1 MDIKNAL
8 NAILPLDN
16 RVKTE
21 SASREIKAGTTTD
34 RDANG
39 QATYDQN
46 QKQEHHEPMTEEQLK
61 KALQAI
67 RDYPA
72 VKEHNLTVE
81 LVEKDGKRFVFLKEP
96 DGKILR
102 RIPEYELWTLPAM
115 TDSDPK
121 TKKGQLLR
129 KTA

>member
-8 NAILPLDN
+8 NAMIPPQLRAKENVERP
-16 RVKTE
+16 
-21 SASREIKAGTTTD
+21 IKMGNATD

-39 QATYDQN
+39 QQTF
-46 QKQEHHEPMTEEQLK
+46 QEREQHREPMTQEQFE
-61 KALQAI
+61 KALEALQNL
-67 RDYPA
+67 PA

-81 LVEKDGKRFVFLKEP
+81 PIEVDGRRMVLLKEA

-102 RIPEYELWTLPAM
+102 RIPEAELWTLPEM
-115 TDSDPK
+115 KSSDPS

>member
-8 NAILPLDN
+8 NAILPLDH
-16 RVKTE
+16 RAKPEE
-21 SASREIKAGTTTD
+21 SRAIKAGSTTD

-39 QATYDQN
+39 QTAYDQD
-46 QKQEHHEPMTEEQLK
+46 QGHQQHREPMTEEQLQRAL
-61 KALQAI
+61 KAL

-72 VKEHNLTVE
+72 VKEHHLKVE
-81 LVEKDGKRFVFLKEP
+81 LVEQNGKKFVLLTEP
-96 DGKILR
+96 DGKIIR
-102 RIPEYELWTLPAM
+102 KIPEIELWTLPVM

-121 TKKGQLLR
+121 NKKGQLLR

>member
-8 NAILPLDN
+8 NAVIPPQLRAKEGVERP
-16 RVKTE
+16 
-21 SASREIKAGTTTD
+21 IKMGNTND

-39 QATYDQN
+39 QQTF
-46 QKQEHHEPMTEEQLK
+46 QEREQHREPMTEEQFQE
-61 KALQAI
+61 ALQALKNL
-67 RDYPA
+67 PA

-81 LVEKDGKRFVFLKEP
+81 PIEVDGRRMVLLKEP
-96 DGKILR
+96 DGKVLR
-102 RIPEYELWTLPAM
+102 RIPEAELWTLPDM
-115 TDSDPK
+115 KSSDPN

>member
-8 NAILPLDN
+8 NVVLPPQL
-16 RVKTE
+16 RAKEAVE
-21 SASREIKAGTTTD
+21 RPIKMGNTTD

-39 QATYDQN
+39 QQMYQERDQ
-46 QKQEHHEPMTEEQLK
+46 HHEPMSEEQFAK
-61 KALQAI
+61 AIEALQNL
-67 RDYPA
+67 PA

-81 LVEKDGKRFVFLKEP
+81 PVEHEGKRLVLLKEP

-102 RIPEYELWTLPAM
+102 RIPESELWTLPEM
-115 TDSDPK
+115 KSSDPS